1 MIDNAS
7 NYAEALELVTHAARM
22 NAPSMVYTK
31 LHSNIVAR
39 PLPPSWQQY

>member
-7 NYAEALELVTHAARM
+7 YYADALEFVTHAARM
-22 NAPSMVYTK
+22 DGPSMVYTK